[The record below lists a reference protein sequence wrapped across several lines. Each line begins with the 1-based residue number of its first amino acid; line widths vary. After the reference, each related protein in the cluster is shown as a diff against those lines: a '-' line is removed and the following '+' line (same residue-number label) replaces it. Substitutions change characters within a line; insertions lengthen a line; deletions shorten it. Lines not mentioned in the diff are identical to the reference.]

1 MRQVPPVAAE
11 RRQHPMTRPR
21 LLPSTL
27 KFRLSTMVVLLVLAA
42 TAIVTYVS
50 LMLAQRDMKAIIG
63 QQQYASLAG
72 AAAYIDEHLDAKKTL
87 LTSLAESMP
96 PDTLSDRASL
106 HQFLLEHPSVR
117 NAFTSVVAF
126 DQHGDLLDLF
136 TSNPDGPRLNNAVG
150 RPYFDQTLLK
160 RRPLISAPFRGKL
173 SNRPIIAISAP
184 VFNRKGE
191 LVLVLV
197 GSINLLQSHL
207 LDPLAGLQPGRSG
220 YMFIISGDGL
230 LISHPDKSRL
240 LTNISAGAHSPAA
253 TRLALDGYEGWTEAA
268 DDDGRASL
276 YAYKHLA
283 ATDWI
288 VATRFPTDEALEPL
302 IRQRL
307 DAVGAA
313 ALFAL
318 AAGLLAWYGIR
329 YLLTPLEQMRRHI
342 ADILHRRAGIGVLQ
356 AGRADEIGELSGA
369 FYRLMDER
377 ETAQAQTRAGASLI
391 RNILERAPDAFVS
404 CDSDGVI
411 QEWNAQAETLFGWSR
426 DEAVGENITMVIPAR
441 LQAGHRAGML
451 GFAQSGAGAII
462 NQRVRVPAVHRD
474 GREIPVELSVGSLHT
489 GQGYLATAFIH
500 DVSQRI
506 AFEEQIAAR
515 EKHIRTIADNLPAL
529 IAYLDRDGRFQ
540 FTNSHYQQL
549 WNVDPQAMLGK
560 TIIEV
565 FGQLA
570 QGWQADLARALRG
583 ERRHYERESQK
594 DGATV
599 HLLMDLIPDVA
610 ADGAVQG
617 IYLMGMDITERKNAE
632 LRQAASEKQADAA
645 NRAKSEFVA
654 NMSHEIRTPMN
665 AVLGIA
671 YLLGNTE
678 LNSVQRKYLDMI
690 LASGNALLGILNDV
704 LDFSK
709 IEAGRMELAPVPFLL
724 NDVLNAIATVMTLNA
739 GDKDIELAIGVEPDV
754 PQSLLGDAM
763 RLQQVLTNLVSNAVK
778 FTERGE
784 VSVLVELVEREG
796 DAATLRFRVRDS
808 GIGISEEQRAR
819 LFSAFMQADAST
831 TRRFGGTGLGL
842 AICRRL
848 ITLMGGTI
856 AVASTLGSGSEFSIS
871 LPLLVLPAQA
881 DDAARLPAERALQG
895 LRLLVVDDNA
905 TSRDYLCKTI
915 RSWQWQ
921 ADSAVSGVA
930 ALRQLQQQYAAGL
943 RYDAILADWQMPGM
957 DGLETMTSL
966 RAVLPAADIPVVV
979 MVSAYGREKLMRAA
993 AAPQADAI
1001 LIKPVTA
1008 SSLFDTLHEAIA
1020 HRAGVPGMGGSG
1032 GAPALA
1038 TLTARGGAAA
1048 GSGAAALAGLRLLLV
1063 EDNAL
1068 NQVVARGILEHAGAS
1083 IDAVDNGQL
1092 AVDLLRHAADQY
1104 DAVLMDVQMPVM
1116 DGMEATR
1123 VLRGELGLQLPILA
1137 MTAGVMESER
1147 EHCQRAGMNDFIA
1160 KPIDIEQMFAVIT
1173 RNVASRRARAD

>member
-1 MRQVPPVAAE
+1 
-11 RRQHPMTRPR
+11 MTTKR
-21 LLPSTL
+21 LLPKTL

-42 TAIVTYVS
+42 TVIVTYLS

-63 QQQYASLAG
+63 QQQYAALAG
-72 AAAYIDEHLDAKKTL
+72 AAAYLDDHLDAKKTL
-87 LTSLAESMP
+87 LTSLAESVP
-96 PDTLSDRASL
+96 PEALDQPAAL
-106 HQFLLEHPSVR
+106 HRFLLAHPSVR
-117 NAFTSVVAF
+117 NEFASVIVFDRHGELVDMFTNAP
-126 DQHGDLLDLF
+126 
-136 TSNPDGPRLNNAVG
+136 TITRLPNATG

-160 RRPLISAPFRGKL
+160 RKPLISAPFRSKL
-173 SNRPIIAISAP
+173 SNRPVVAITAP
-184 VFNRKGE
+184 VFDRKGE
-191 LVLVLV
+191 LMLVVV
-197 GSINLLQSHL
+197 GSINLQQTHL
-207 LDPLAGLQPGRSG
+207 LDALAGLRPGRSG
-220 YMFIISGDGL
+220 YIYIMTGAGD
-230 LISHPDKSRL
+230 LISHPDKTRL
-240 LTNISAGAHSPAA
+240 LTNIGAGPHSPAA
-253 TRLALDGYEGWTEAA
+253 TRLALAGDDGWTEAA
-268 DDDGRASL
+268 DSDGVDSL
-276 YAYKHLA
+276 YAYKHLS
-283 ATDWI
+283 ATAWI
-288 VATRFPTDEALEPL
+288 VASRFPTDEALAPL

-307 DAVGAA
+307 DAAAAA

-318 AAGLLAWYGIR
+318 VAGLLAWYGVR
-329 YLLTPLEQMRRHI
+329 HLLTPLEQLRRHI
-342 ADILHRRAGIGVLQ
+342 ADILLRRAGIAVLQ
-356 AGRADEIGELSGA
+356 LDRDDEIGELSGA
-369 FYRLMDER
+369 FYRLMNER

-404 CDSDGVI
+404 CDDQGVI
-411 QEWNAQAETLFGWSR
+411 QEWNAQAETMFGWSR
-426 DEAVGENITMVIPAR
+426 DEAVGENITLVIPAR
-441 LQAGHRAGML
+441 LQGGHRAGMH

-462 NQRVRVPAVHRD
+462 NQRVRVPAMHRD
-474 GREIPVELSVGSLHT
+474 GREIPVELSVGALHT
-489 GQGYLATAFIH
+489 GDGYLATAFIH

-506 AFEEQIAAR
+506 AFEDQIAAR

-529 IAYLDRDGRFQ
+529 IAYLDRDARFQ

-549 WNVDPQAMLGK
+549 WDIDPAAMLGR
-560 TIIEV
+560 TVNEV
-565 FGQLA
+565 FGQVA
-570 QGWQADLARALRG
+570 QGWQADLELALRG
-583 ERRHYERESQK
+583 QRLHYERETQK
-594 DGATV
+594 DGAVV
-599 HLLMDLIPDVA
+599 HLMMDLIPDVG

-617 IYLMGMDITERKNAE
+617 IYLMGMNITERKNAE

-645 NRAKSEFVA
+645 SRAKSEFVA

-678 LNSVQRKYLDMI
+678 LSSVQRKYLDMI

-739 GDKDIELAIGVEPDV
+739 ADKDIELAIGVEADV

-784 VSVLVELVEREG
+784 VSMLVELVERVG

-808 GIGISEEQRAR
+808 GIGISGEQRAR
-819 LFSAFMQADAST
+819 LFTAFTQADAST

-848 ITLMGGTI
+848 ITLMGGDI
-856 AVASTLGSGSEFSIS
+856 DVASTVGAGSEFSIT
-871 LPLLVLPAQA
+871 LPLMVLAAADGGAAGIARPA
-881 DDAARLPAERALQG
+881 PERALHG
-895 LRLLVVDDNA
+895 LLLLVVDDNA

-921 ADSAVSGVA
+921 VDSADSGAH
-930 ALRQLQQQYAAGL
+930 ALQQLQRHYAAGL
-943 RYDAILADWQMPGM
+943 RYDAILTDWQMPGM
-957 DGLETMTSL
+957 DGLETMASL
-966 RAVLPAADIPVVV
+966 RATLPTAELPVVV

-1008 SSLFDTLHEAIA
+1008 SSLFDTLHEALA
-1020 HRAGVPGMGGSG
+1020 HRAS
-1032 GAPALA
+1032 L
-1038 TLTARGGAAA
+1038 GGAAA
-1048 GSGAAALAGLRLLLV
+1048 PGLPARAAPDDDAERARPLAGVRLLLV

-1068 NQVVARGILEHAGAS
+1068 NQVVARGILEHAGAR

-1092 AVDLLRHAADQY
+1092 AVDLLRHAAAAY

-1123 VLRGELGLQLPILA
+1123 ILRGELGLRLPILA

-1147 EHCQRAGMNDFIA
+1147 EHCQRVGMNDFIA
-1160 KPIDIEQMFAVIT
+1160 KPIDIEQMLAVIT
-1173 RNVASRRARAD
+1173 RNVAARRADAELNLAPGAPPP

>member
-1 MRQVPPVAAE
+1 
-11 RRQHPMTRPR
+11 MTTHR
-21 LLPSTL
+21 LLPTTL
-27 KFRLSTMVVLLVLAA
+27 KFRLSTMVMLLVLAA
-42 TAIVTYVS
+42 TVIVTYVS

-63 QQQYASLAG
+63 QQQSAALAG

-87 LTSLAESMP
+87 LAALAESMP
-96 PDTLSDRASL
+96 PDALADRASL
-106 HQFLLEHPSVR
+106 HRFLLAHPTVR
-117 NAFTSVVAF
+117 NEFSSVAAF
-126 DQHGDLLDLF
+126 DRHGDLLDLF
-136 TSNPDGPRLNNAVG
+136 SATPDSPRLSNAVG
-150 RPYFDQTLLK
+150 RPYFDQAMLK
-160 RRPLISAPFRGKL
+160 RRPLISTPFRGKL
-173 SNRPIIAISAP
+173 SNRPNIAFSVP
-184 VFNRKGE
+184 VFDRRGE
-191 LVLVLV
+191 LTLVLV
-197 GSINLLQSHL
+197 GSLNLLQSHL

-220 YMFIISGDGL
+220 YMFILSGDGL

-240 LTNISAGAHSPAA
+240 LSPVSDGPYSPAA
-253 TRLALDGYEGWTEAA
+253 TRMALAGYEGWTEAA
-268 DDDGRASL
+268 DNDGRASL

-288 VATRFPTDEALEPL
+288 VATRFPTDEALAPL

-307 DAVGAA
+307 DAVAAA

-329 YLLTPLEQMRRHI
+329 FLLTPLEQLRRHI
-342 ADILHRRAGIGVLQ
+342 ADILLRRAGIAVLQ
-356 AGRADEIGELSGA
+356 LGRDDEIGELSGA

-404 CDSDGVI
+404 CDSDGII
-411 QEWNAQAETLFGWSR
+411 QEWNAQAETMFGWSR
-426 DEAVGENITMVIPAR
+426 DEAIGENITLVIPAR
-441 LQAGHRAGML
+441 LHAGHQSGMR
-451 GFAQSGAGAII
+451 GFARTGGGAII
-462 NQRVRVPAVHRD
+462 NQRVRVPALHRD
-474 GREIPVELSVGSLHT
+474 GREIPVELSVGALRTEH
-489 GQGYLATAFIH
+489 GYLATAFIH

-529 IAYLDRDGRFQ
+529 IAYLDRDARFQ

-549 WNVDPQAMLGK
+549 WHLDPQAMLGK
-560 TIIEV
+560 TVVEV
-565 FGQLA
+565 FGRPA
-570 QGWQADLARALRG
+570 QDWQADLDRALQGQRQ
-583 ERRHYERESQK
+583 HYERETQK

-599 HLLMDLIPDVA
+599 HLMMDLIPDVA

-617 IYLMGMDITERKNAE
+617 IYLMGMNITERKNAE

-739 GDKDIELAIGVEPDV
+739 ADKDIELAIGVEPDV

-784 VSVLVELVEREG
+784 VSVLVELVERQG

-808 GIGISEEQRAR
+808 GIGISEQQRAR
-819 LFSAFMQADAST
+819 LFTAFTQADAST

-848 ITLMGGTI
+848 ITLMGGAI
-856 AVASTLGSGSEFSIS
+856 DVSSAVGSGSEFTVA
-871 LPLLVLPAQA
+871 LPLLVLPTQA
-881 DDAARLPAERALQG
+881 DGAARAPAERALQG

-915 RSWQWQ
+915 RSWQWK
-921 ADSAVSGVA
+921 ADSAASGPQ

-966 RAVLPAADIPVVV
+966 RAALPAADIPVVV
-979 MVSAYGREKLMRAA
+979 MVSAYGREKLMQAA

-1020 HRAGVPGMGGSG
+1020 HRAGGSG
-1032 GAPALA
+1032 GG
-1038 TLTARGGAAA
+1038 T
-1048 GSGAAALAGLRLLLV
+1048 AALSTRKGDAASAQPLADMRLLLV

-1068 NQVVARGILEHAGAS
+1068 NQVVARGILEHAGAA

-1092 AVDLLRHAADQY
+1092 AVDLLRHSAGLY

-1147 EHCQRAGMNDFIA
+1147 EHCQRAGMDDFIA
-1160 KPIDIEQMFAVIT
+1160 KPIDIEQMLAVIT
-1173 RNVASRRARAD
+1173 RNVAPRKARTD